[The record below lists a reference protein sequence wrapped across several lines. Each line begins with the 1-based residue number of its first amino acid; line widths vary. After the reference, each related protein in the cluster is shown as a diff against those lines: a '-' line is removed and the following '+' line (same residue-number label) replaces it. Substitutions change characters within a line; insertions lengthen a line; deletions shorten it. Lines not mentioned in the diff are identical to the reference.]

1 MCKLTI
7 ENERLRVAVAQTGG
21 NLVSVYDKERE
32 QELMWPGDPSSWKFQ
47 DVVIFPLI
55 GKPSNGY
62 DVDGKTYDFR
72 LPHGVARWETY
83 VVDEHTQER
92 LVLRLESNEE
102 TLSRY
107 PYRFCLRLIY
117 QLEGKGFSLTYAVS
131 NTEGKRMPY
140 QVGAHA
146 GFQTAGRAIRV
157 EFDRPEPLRNFPF
170 DGLLHR
176 PSQLLSSNGV
186 LELTSELCQEKKAFI
201 LDHPCGGCTVT
212 RGDGVRFH
220 YQWKDAPYVN
230 LFCYGNGGEFMCIEP
245 WWGICESPETA
256 RELAEKEEMYIAGAE
271 EQYHTYS
278 CEIL

>member
-7 ENERLRVAVAQTGG
+7 ENGLLRISINQTGG
-21 NLVSVYDKERE
+21 NLTSVHDKERDK
-32 QELMWPGDPSSWKFQ
+32 ELMWPGDPNSWRFQ

-55 GKPSNGY
+55 GKPTNGY

-72 LPHGVARWETY
+72 LPHGVARWEKYT
-83 VVDEHTQER
+83 VDEHTPER

-107 PYRFCLRLIY
+107 PYRFRLRLIY
-117 QLEGKGFSLTYAVS
+117 QLEGRKFSLTYGVS
-131 NTEGKRMPY
+131 SPEEKPVPY

-146 GFQTAGRAIRV
+146 GFQTVGKAIKI
-157 EFDRPEPLRNFPF
+157 EFDRPDPLRNFPF
-170 DGLLHR
+170 DGILHR
-176 PSQLLSSNGV
+176 PSQPLSPNGV

-201 LDHPCGGCTVT
+201 LDHPCDGCTVT
-212 RGDGVRFH
+212 RGDGIRFR

-230 LFCYGNGGEFMCIEP
+230 LFCFGNGGEFMCIEP
-245 WWGICESPETA
+245 WWGICEGTETP
-256 RELAEKEEMYIAGAE
+256 RELAEKEEMYIASAE
-271 EQYHTYS
+271 ERLHTYS

>member
-7 ENERLRVAVAQTGG
+7 ENELLKIDVNQTGG
-21 NLVSVYDKERE
+21 CLMSVYDKERE
-32 QELMWPGDPSSWKFQ
+32 KELMWPGDPDSWRFQ

-55 GKPSNGY
+55 GKPANGY

-83 VVDEHTQER
+83 EVEEHTPER

-107 PYRFCLRLIY
+107 PYHFRLRLIY
-117 QLEGKGFSLTYAVS
+117 RLEGKKFSLTYAVS
-131 NTEGKRMPY
+131 NTAGERMPY

-146 GFQTAGRAIRV
+146 GFQTAGKAIRI
-157 EFDRPEPLRNFPF
+157 EFDRPDPLRNFPF
-170 DGLLHR
+170 DGTMHR
-176 PSQLLSSNGV
+176 PSQPLSPDGV
-186 LELTSELCQEKKAFI
+186 LELTSELCQEKMAFI
-201 LDHPCGGCTVT
+201 LDHPCGGCTVI
-212 RGDGVRFH
+212 RGDGIKLR

-230 LFCYGNGGEFMCIEP
+230 LFGYSKGGEFMCVEP
-245 WWGICESPETA
+245 WWGICESPETS

-271 EQYHTYS
+271 ERSHTYS
-278 CEIL
+278 CEIM